1 MFFPAQAF
9 GEAYP
14 RDLPVGSLFRFH
26 EFWHLRVG
34 SENELGSMLS
44 LEGPYA
50 GQLIRLG
57 QGMAKSVAIVAP
69 FGWFPTIDEGTLA
82 SNSNHRTTALTLTG
96 DGIRII
102 GGRTDH
108 GDVDYL
114 AYRLDG
120 TLDEHYRDE
129 GVGTRFLVWSA
140 QLAHSEKPFVSLG
153 RLLTVT
159 AASQ

>member
-1 MFFPAQAF
+1 MLFPAQAF

-34 SENELGSMLS
+34 SENEPGLMLS

-50 GQLIRLG
+50 GQLIQLG
-57 QGMAKSVAIVAP
+57 QGMAKSVAIMAP
-69 FGWFPTIDEGTLA
+69 FCWFPAIAEGTRA
-82 SNSNHRTTALTLTG
+82 SSSSHRTTTLTLTG

-102 GGRTDH
+102 GGLTDH

-129 GVGTRFLVWSA
+129 GIGTRFLNWSA
-140 QLAHSEKPFVSLG
+140 QLAHSERPLVSLG
-153 RLLTVT
+153 TLFNVSV
-159 AASQ
+159 ASK